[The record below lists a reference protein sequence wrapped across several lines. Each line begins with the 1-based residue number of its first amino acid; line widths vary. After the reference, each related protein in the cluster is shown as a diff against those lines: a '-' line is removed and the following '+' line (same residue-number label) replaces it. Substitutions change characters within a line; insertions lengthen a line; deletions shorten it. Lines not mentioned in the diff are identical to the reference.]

1 MKYEIVSPRLGT
13 VGDKFD
19 PKPGVNVGAL
29 LDNGFIKESA
39 QKPKNRAKIENKET
53 EQTNGN

>member
-19 PKPGVNVGAL
+19 PKPGVNVTAL

-53 EQTNGN
+53 E

>member
-1 MKYEIVSPRLGT
+1 MKYDIVSPRLGNP
-13 VGDKFD
+13 GDLFT
-19 PKPGVNVGAL
+19 PKPGVNVTAL

-53 EQTNGN
+53 E

>member
-1 MKYEIVSPRLGT
+1 MNYEIVSPRLGNP
-13 VGDKFD
+13 GDLFT

-39 QKPKNRAKIENKET
+39 QKPKNRGKIETKPKE
-53 EQTNGN
+53 